1 MNWSELLWRAVLQ
14 ALGEAPAPVTAQAL
28 AARLGAPLREVVALL
43 QAGCRSGRV
52 LALGGASG
60 HMAYCLRD
68 RGRGRSRVRRTVTGV
83 PYPPVPPG
91 TRAQGSA
98 PQSPYRGDPGPH

>member
-1 MNWSELLWRAVLQ
+1 MTERLGKALLQ

-28 AARLGAPLREVVALL
+28 ATRLGAPLREVVALL
-43 QAGCRSGRV
+43 QAECRSGRV

-60 HMAYCLRD
+60 QMTYWL
-68 RGRGRSRVRRTVTGV
+68 RGRARGRQRIRRTVTGI

-91 TRAQGSA
+91 TRDQGGT
-98 PQSPYRGDPGPH
+98 PQSPYRNDPGPH